1 MSDSFDRMADMAADR
16 ISIRLNPE
24 LRRRLEKRA
33 ALQRATESEIVR
45 EAVEAYLQGGE
56 GTVTCYD
63 LALKAGIIGR
73 IKQSATD
80 MSTNRKHFRGFGR

>member
-1 MSDSFDRMADMAADR
+1 MAANR

-33 ALQRATESEIVR
+33 ASQGASESEIVR
-45 EAVEAYLQGGE
+45 EAVEAYLQGAE
-56 GTVTCYD
+56 GTLSCYD

-73 IKQSATD
+73 IKQSPTD
-80 MSTNRKHFRGFGR
+80 MSTNRKYFRGFGR

>member
-1 MSDSFDRMADMAADR
+1 MSDSLDRMSDMATDR
-16 ISIRLNPE
+16 ISIRLNPD
-24 LRRRLEKRA
+24 LRRRLEKQA
-33 ALQRATESEIVR
+33 ASRGASESEIVR

-56 GTVTCYD
+56 GTVSCYD

-80 MSTNRKHFRGFGR
+80 MSTNRRHFRGLGR